1 MKKNDDIFTGKEIE
15 DFAGFFNALKK
26 VHIRL
31 IKEGYKI
38 KDGKITPPGKNDK

>member
-1 MKKNDDIFTGKEIE
+1 MDKKENIFTDKEIE
-15 DFAGFFNALKK
+15 NFAGFFNALKK

-38 KDGKITPPGKNDK
+38 KDGKITLPNK